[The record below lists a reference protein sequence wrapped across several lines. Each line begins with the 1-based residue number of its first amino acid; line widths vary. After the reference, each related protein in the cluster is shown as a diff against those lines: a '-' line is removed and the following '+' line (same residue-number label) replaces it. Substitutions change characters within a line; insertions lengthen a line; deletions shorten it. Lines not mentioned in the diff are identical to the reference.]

1 MPHCQLLAEYIRLYR
16 LCGWVD
22 AKQHSHMYFL
32 ALHLLAFH
40 YSVHWSF
47 SQAMCGLAK
56 PVFRL
61 PYVPLS
67 YEQRVKGAKLL
78 EAVSEHIPGCDSVR
92 VLDDSEFV
100 LIGRH

>member
-1 MPHCQLLAEYIRLYR
+1 MANNLAGNGVKLSEVFHCL
-16 LCGWVD
+16 
-22 AKQHSHMYFL
+22 
-32 ALHLLAFH
+32 
-40 YSVHWSF
+40 
-47 SQAMCGLAK
+47 QAMCGLAK

-78 EAVSEHIPGCDSVR
+78 EAVAEHIPGVQSVR
-92 VLDDSEFV
+92 VLDDADFI

>member
-1 MPHCQLLAEYIRLYR
+1 MGQGPSLSNSMNDQMHCS
-16 LCGWVD
+16 G
-22 AKQHSHMYFL
+22 M
-32 ALHLLAFH
+32 
-40 YSVHWSF
+40 
-47 SQAMCGLAK
+47 QAMCGLAK

-78 EAVSEHIPGCDSVR
+78 EAVAEHIPGVQTVR
-92 VLDDSEFV
+92 VLDDDDFI

>member
-1 MPHCQLLAEYIRLYR
+1 MSLSS
-16 LCGWVD
+16 
-22 AKQHSHMYFL
+22 SHQESK
-32 ALHLLAFH
+32 H
-40 YSVHWSF
+40 VPIV
-47 SQAMCGLAK
+47 QAMCGLAK

-78 EAVSEHIPGCDSVR
+78 EAMAEHIPGVQSVR
-92 VLDDSEFV
+92 VLDDDDFI